1 MRNLTKASLA
11 TALLGALMAAPAAQA
26 RTVYA
31 TVLDVEPIRTGYQHQ
46 VCEPNY
52 RYNDH
57 RRDRYYDD
65 RYSYNDRRDHNNVG
79 GAVAGA
85 IIGGALGNQV
95 GDGNG
100 RTAATVAGAVIGG
113 LAGREIQDRHH
124 DRRYNGYDNRYYD
137 NRYYDNRYY
146 DNRYGQ
152 SGQRCWT
159 EYRNDGRISAYQV
172 TYRAEGRIQT
182 TQMSYAPRIGSRIRI
197 DTRW

>member
-11 TALLGALMAAPAAQA
+11 TALFGALMAAPAAQA

-31 TVLDVEPIRTGYQHQ
+31 TVLDVAPIRTGYQHQ

-65 RYSYNDRRDHNNVG
+65 RYSYNDRRAHNNVG

-95 GDGNG
+95 GNGNG

-113 LAGREIQDRHH
+113 LAGREIQDRQQ
-124 DRRYNGYDNRYYD
+124 DRRHNSYDNRYYD
-137 NRYYDNRYY
+137 NRH
-146 DNRYGQ
+146 GQ
-152 SGQRCWT
+152 GGQRCWT

-172 TYRAEGRIQT
+172 TYRAEGRIKT
-182 TQMSYAPRIGSRIRI
+182 TQMSYAPRIGSHIRI